1 MPPKKHFVISKK
13 VIIIASIAVVAIAV
27 PVTAGIVISRQN
39 DTANIAAEKGERPAF
54 ATILPKG
61 KSIDDLSGWSRVSPT
76 TSDPVFAYN
85 DKIAGVSVN
94 ISEQPLP
101 KAFEGNPDAQVAELT
116 KGGAYNEITAG
127 NVKAY
132 VGTSAQGPQSV
143 VFSKN
148 NLLILIK
155 SKQKID
161 NEDWSKYIE
170 SLN

>member
-1 MPPKKHFVISKK
+1 MSAKKRFAISKK
-13 VIIIASIAVVAIAV
+13 VIIIASVAVVAIAV

-39 DTANIAAEKGERPAF
+39 DVANIAAEKGEQPTF
-54 ATILPKG
+54 STILPKG
-61 KSIDDLSGWSRVSPT
+61 KSIKDLGGWSRVSPT
-76 TSDPVFAYN
+76 ISDPVFAFN
-85 DKIAGVSVN
+85 DKIAGVSVT

-127 NVKAY
+127 NTKAY
-132 VGTSAQGPQSV
+132 VGTSSQGPQSV
-143 VFSKN
+143 VFSKK

-155 SKQKID
+155 SHQKID
-161 NEDWSKYIE
+161 NKDWSQYIE

>member
-1 MPPKKHFVISKK
+1 MPPKKRYIIPKK
-13 VIIIASIAVVAIAV
+13 IIIIASVAVVAIAI

-39 DTANIAAEKGERPAF
+39 DAATIAAEKGEQPAF
-54 ATILPKG
+54 STILPKG
-61 KSIDDLSGWSRVSPT
+61 KTIKDLGGWSRVSPA
-76 TSDPVFAYN
+76 TSEPVFAYT
-85 DKIAGVSVN
+85 DKIAGVTVT

-101 KAFEGNPDAQVAELT
+101 KEFEGNADAQVTELT

-127 NVKAY
+127 TIKAY

-155 SKQKID
+155 SRQKID
-161 NEDWSKYIE
+161 NKDWSQYIE